1 MKEYEIFEK
10 QPMQEHFK
18 EVFYVREE
26 YRNLYEKYINPRAAG
41 ISHKRVFF
49 VEKDI

>member
-26 YRNLYEKYINPRAAG
+26 YRNLYEKYIYERKKTLKKAKK
-41 ISHKRVFF
+41 I
-49 VEKDI
+49 